1 MWVNL
6 SGSVEPKQPEE
17 PWQRQNKRIPA
28 GEVGEPPEEDH
39 AWKPLL
45 RVDMV
50 AFPLRPSDPPPP
62 AEQNPPLC
70 DKQHSRG
77 SADPSLHRVD
87 QGSVL
92 QGRGPSEHF
101 CPSFL
106 SV

>member
-50 AFPLRPSDPPPP
+50 AFPLRPSDPPPSRT
-62 AEQNPPLC
+62 EPP
-70 DKQHSRG
+70 
-77 SADPSLHRVD
+77 
-87 QGSVL
+87 SVR
-92 QGRGPSEHF
+92 QTAQ
-101 CPSFL
+101 
-106 SV
+106 